1 VSDTVRVG
9 LTDDYYL
16 GATFA
21 IEPQAGWSEGNVYE
35 VPREQA
41 ERWQAAQ
48 EAWEAAQREMGAIMD
63 ERRAEIR
70 RGLHGGR
77 RR

>member
-1 VSDTVRVG
+1 MSDTVRVG
-9 LTDDYYL
+9 LSDDYYL
-16 GATFA
+16 HEQFVTN
-21 IEPQAGWSEGNVYE
+21 PKAGWSEENVYE

-48 EAWEAAQREMGAIMD
+48 EAWEAAQQEMGTIMD

-70 RGLHGGR
+70 RGLYGR
-77 RR
+77 R